1 MTRFWMMVRPKVRKK
16 LDGEN
21 KTILR
26 ETDIM
31 NSAMVGKQE
40 FESRDTDWRSG
51 LKVWQQ
57 WQQR

>member
-31 NSAMVGKQE
+31 NSMVGKQE

>member
-1 MTRFWMMVRPKVRKK
+1 MMVRPKVRKK

-31 NSAMVGKQE
+31 NSMRLGN
-40 FESRDTDWRSG
+40 RN
-51 LKVWQQ
+51 LKVATQIGEVV
-57 WQQR
+57 